1 MSSNVDELFSE
12 FETVFFS
19 LHLFGERMS
28 KRKAEKSIEL
38 NWLFDNDQI
47 SSRCLKKDLGNQ
59 WKYKDKDAENVY
71 VTVYYRI
78 KARVCHFSQ

>member
-1 MSSNVDELFSE
+1 MGRER
-12 FETVFFS
+12 
-19 LHLFGERMS
+19 ERMS

-38 NWLFDNDQI
+38 NWLFDNDRI
-47 SSRCLKKDLGNQ
+47 SSRCLKKDFDNQ
-59 WKYKDKDAENVY
+59 WKYKDNDNEEEEEEENVY